1 MAKEYEIN
9 DQDIESVI
17 NFLKIND
24 PENATREK
32 AISLLQDLQRGFHGI
47 AHDNPDLLLK
57 LQKELDE
64 SKN

>member
-1 MAKEYEIN
+1 MAKKYEIN

-17 NFLKIND
+17 NFLTIND

-32 AISLLQDLQRGFHGI
+32 AIALLQDLQRGFHGI
-47 AHDNPDLLLK
+47 AHDNPELLLK

>member
-1 MAKEYEIN
+1 MAKKYEIN

-32 AISLLQDLQRGFHGI
+32 AIELLQDLQRGFHGI